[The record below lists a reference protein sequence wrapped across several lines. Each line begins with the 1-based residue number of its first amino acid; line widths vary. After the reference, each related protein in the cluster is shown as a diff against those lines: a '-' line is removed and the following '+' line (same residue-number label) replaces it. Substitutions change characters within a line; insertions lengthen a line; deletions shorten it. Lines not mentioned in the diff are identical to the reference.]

1 MIEPEIA
8 FADLADDCALAE
20 DFLRYLVSYALEHC
34 TEDLAF
40 FNERVEPGL
49 IDKLEKLAAAEFRN
63 ITYTEAVAALKKRD
77 GVSSIPWNGASTCS
91 PSTSAT

>member
-49 IDKLEKLAAAEFRN
+49 HRQAG
-63 ITYTEAVAALKKRD
+63 EAGCGR
-77 GVSSIPWNGASTCS
+77 VSDTS
-91 PSTSAT
+91 PTPRQWRL